1 MRIGRDKV
9 IQVDSATV
17 LSHRLETGKVLANE
31 PAKNVDEESK
41 ELVDDNAAVD
51 ETELTEGNPP
61 ATDDVNPPADGEVE
75 LPTDGGVEP
84 PATDDVNPPA
94 DGDDADDSTE
104 ESNEG
109 GEGAPA
115 EAKKPK
121 SGRGR
126 KPKNAND

>member
-31 PAKNVDEESK
+31 PAKNEEESK

-51 ETELTEGNPP
+51 ETELTEGNLP
-61 ATDDVNPPADGEVE
+61 ANDDVNPPADGEVE
-75 LPTDGGVEP
+75 P
-84 PATDDVNPPA
+84 PVTDDVNPPA

-104 ESNEG
+104 EGTEG

>member
-31 PAKNVDEESK
+31 PAKNEEESK
-41 ELVDDNAAVD
+41 ELVDDNTAVD

-84 PATDDVNPPA
+84 PTTDDVNPPA
-94 DGDDADDSTE
+94 DGDDANDGTE
-104 ESNEG
+104 EGTEG
-109 GEGAPA
+109 GEGTPD
-115 EAKKPK
+115 ETKKPK

>member
-31 PAKNVDEESK
+31 PAKNEEESK

-61 ATDDVNPPADGEVE
+61 ATDDVNPPADG
-75 LPTDGGVEP
+75 
-84 PATDDVNPPA
+84 
-94 DGDDADDSTE
+94 DDANDGTE
-104 ESNEG
+104 EGAEG
-109 GEGAPA
+109 GEGTPA

>member
-31 PAKNVDEESK
+31 PAKNEEESK

-51 ETELTEGNPP
+51 ETELAEGNPP

-75 LPTDGGVEP
+75 PPADGEVEP

-104 ESNEG
+104 ESTEG
-109 GEGAPA
+109 GEGTPA

>member
-31 PAKNVDEESK
+31 PAKNEEESK
-41 ELVDDNAAVD
+41 VLVDDNAAVD

-75 LPTDGGVEP
+75 P

-104 ESNEG
+104 ESTEG

-126 KPKNAND
+126 KPKNGND

>member
-31 PAKNVDEESK
+31 PAKNEEESK
-41 ELVDDNAAVD
+41 ELVDDNVAVD

-75 LPTDGGVEP
+75 P

-104 ESNEG
+104 EGTEG
-109 GEGAPA
+109 GEGTPT

>member
-31 PAKNVDEESK
+31 PAKNEEESK
-41 ELVDDNAAVD
+41 VLVDANAAVD

-61 ATDDVNPPADGEVE
+61 ATDDVNPPADG
-75 LPTDGGVEP
+75 GVEP
-84 PATDDVNPPA
+84 PADGEVERLATDDVNLPA
-94 DGDDADDSTE
+94 DGDDANDSTE
-104 ESNEG
+104 EGTEG
-109 GEGAPA
+109 GEGSPA

>member
-31 PAKNVDEESK
+31 PAKNEEESK

-51 ETELTEGNPP
+51 EAELTEGNLP
-61 ATDDVNPPADGEVE
+61 ANDDVNTPADGE
-75 LPTDGGVEP
+75 VEP

-94 DGDDADDSTE
+94 DGDDANDGTE
-104 ESNEG
+104 ECTEG
-109 GEGAPA
+109 GEGTPA

>member
-61 ATDDVNPPADGEVE
+61 ATDDVNPPADG
-75 LPTDGGVEP
+75 
-84 PATDDVNPPA
+84 
-94 DGDDADDSTE
+94 DDADDSTE
-104 ESNEG
+104 EGTEG
-109 GEGAPA
+109 GEGTPA

>member
-31 PAKNVDEESK
+31 RAKNEEESK
-41 ELVDDNAAVD
+41 VLVDANAAVD
-51 ETELTEGNPP
+51 ETELTDGNLPV
-61 ATDDVNPPADGEVE
+61 TDDVNPPADGEVE
-75 LPTDGGVEP
+75 PPTDGEVEP
-84 PATDDVNPPA
+84 PVTDDVNPSA
-94 DGDDADDSTE
+94 DGDDANDSTE
-104 ESNEG
+104 EGTEG
-109 GEGAPA
+109 GEGTPA